1 MQVTLP
7 VLYSFRRCPYAMR
20 ARLALAISG
29 QACELR
35 EVVLKAKPAEL
46 ISASAKASVP
56 VLVLPS
62 GEVIDESL
70 DIMRW
75 ALGLN
80 DPAQWL
86 PAEPEQAAP
95 MQALIDD
102 CDQTFKHHLDRYK
115 YPNRYDGADALQHRA
130 AAAVW
135 LQRLAQ
141 QLTPEGWLFGPVAS
155 LADMAIAPF
164 VRQFAQTDPLWFEQ
178 QNWSALQAW
187 LSRIVSSA
195 LFEGVMHKYP
205 AWQSE
210 TMGPIFCGP
219 TFSESVS
226 LPSP

>member
-1 MQVTLP
+1 MQDSLP

-46 ISASAKASVP
+46 LEASAKASVP

-62 GEVIDESL
+62 GEVIDQSL

-75 ALGLN
+75 ALRLN

-86 PAEPEQAAP
+86 SAQPEQAAHV
-95 MQALIDD
+95 QALIDD
-102 CDQTFKHHLDRYK
+102 CEQTFKQHLDRYK

-130 AAAVW
+130 AAADW
-135 LQRLAQ
+135 LTQLAQ
-141 QLTPEGWLFGPVAS
+141 QLSAEGWLLGPAAS

-164 VRQFAQTDPLWFEQ
+164 VRQFAQTDPHWFEQ
-178 QNWSALQAW
+178 QDWPTLQTW
-187 LSRIVSSA
+187 LKRIVSSG
-195 LFEGVMHKYP
+195 LFESVMHKYP
-205 AWQSE
+205 AWESG
-210 TMGPIFCGP
+210 TAGPLFP
-219 TFSESVS
+219 T
-226 LPSP
+226 P

>member
-1 MQVTLP
+1 MQDSLP

-62 GEVIDESL
+62 GEVIDQSL

-75 ALGLN
+75 ALQLN
-80 DPAQWL
+80 DPARWL
-86 PAEPEQAAP
+86 SVKLEQAAQE
-95 MQALIDD
+95 QALIDD
-102 CDQTFKHHLDRYK
+102 CETSFKHHLDRYK
-115 YPNRYDGADALQHRA
+115 YPNRYEGADALKHRS

-135 LQRLAQ
+135 LN
-141 QLTPEGWLFGPVAS
+141 QLRGKLKPEGWLFGPAES

-164 VRQFAQTDPLWFEQ
+164 VRQFAQSDPLWFEQ
-178 QNWSALQAW
+178 QDWPALQAW
-187 LSRIVSSA
+187 LNRIVSSA
-195 LFEGVMHKYP
+195 LFESVMQKYP
-205 AWQSE
+205 AWESG
-210 TMGPIFCGP
+210 TIGPIFSGP
-219 TFSESVS
+219 VF
-226 LPSP
+226 P

>member
-1 MQVTLP
+1 MQATLP

-46 ISASAKASVP
+46 LRASAKASVP

-62 GEVIDESL
+62 GEVIAQSL

-75 ALGLN
+75 ALQIN

-86 PAEPEQAAP
+86 PAGLEQVAQV
-95 MQALIDD
+95 QALIDD
-102 CDQTFKHHLDRYK
+102 CETTFKHHLDRYK
-115 YPNRYDGADALQHRA
+115 YPNRYEGADAQQHRA

-135 LQRLAQ
+135 LKQLAQ
-141 QLTPEGWLFGPVAS
+141 QLSPEGWLFGPSAS

-178 QNWSALQAW
+178 QDWPALQAW
-187 LSRIVSSA
+187 LDRIVSSA
-195 LFEGVMHKYP
+195 LFDSVMHKYP
-205 AWQSE
+205 AWQSG
-210 TMGPIFCGP
+210 TIGPIFSGP
-219 TFSESVS
+219 VF
-226 LPSP
+226 PSP

>member
-1 MQVTLP
+1 MQDTLP

-20 ARLALAISG
+20 ARLALAISS

-35 EVVLKAKPAEL
+35 EVVLKAKPTEL
-46 ISASAKASVP
+46 FSASAKATVP

-62 GEVIDESL
+62 GEVIEQSL
-70 DIMRW
+70 AIMHW

-80 DPAQWL
+80 DPARWL
-86 PAEPEQAAP
+86 TSDAEQAA
-95 MQALIDD
+95 QVQTLIDD

-115 YPNRYDGADALQHRA
+115 YPNRYEGADAQQHRA

-141 QLTPEGWLFGPVAS
+141 QLTPEGWLFGPAAS

-178 QNWSALQAW
+178 HDWPALQVW
-187 LSRIVSSA
+187 LRRIVSGA
-195 LFEGVMHKYP
+195 LFESVMDKYP
-205 AWQSE
+205 AWESGS
-210 TMGPIFCGP
+210 TGPVFP
-219 TFSESVS
+219 RPVFRSAA
-226 LPSP
+226 

>member
-1 MQVTLP
+1 MQDSLP

-46 ISASAKASVP
+46 LEASAKASVP

-62 GEVIDESL
+62 GEVIDQSL

-75 ALGLN
+75 ALQLN
-80 DPAQWL
+80 DPARWL
-86 PAEPEQAAP
+86 PTKPEQAAQV
-95 MQALIDD
+95 QALIDG
-102 CDQTFKHHLDRYK
+102 CETSFKHHLDRYK

-135 LQRLAQ
+135 LRLLVQ
-141 QLTPEGWLFGPVAS
+141 KFTPEGWLFGPAAS

-164 VRQFAQTDPLWFEQ
+164 VRQFAQTDLLWFEQ
-178 QNWSALQAW
+178 QEWPALHAW

-195 LFEGVMHKYP
+195 LFDSVMDKYP
-205 AWQSE
+205 PWESG
-210 TMGPIFCGP
+210 TIGPIFSGP
-219 TFSESVS
+219 VCPAPV
-226 LPSP
+226 LASP

>member
-1 MQVTLP
+1 MQDSLP

-46 ISASAKASVP
+46 LEASAKASVP
-56 VLVLPS
+56 VLVLAS
-62 GEVIDESL
+62 GEVIDQSL

-75 ALGLN
+75 ALQRN

-86 PAEPEQAAP
+86 SAQPEQAAQV
-95 MQALIDD
+95 QALIDD
-102 CDQTFKHHLDRYK
+102 CESTFKQHLDRYK
-115 YPNRYDGADALQHRA
+115 YPNRYDGAVALQHRA

-135 LQRLAQ
+135 LRGLAQ
-141 QLTPEGWLFGPVAS
+141 QLSAEGWLFGPATS

-178 QNWSALQAW
+178 QDWSALQAW
-187 LSRIVSSA
+187 LKRIVSSA
-195 LFEGVMHKYP
+195 LFESVMHKYP
-205 AWQSE
+205 AWESG
-210 TMGPIFCGP
+210 TAGPLFP
-219 TFSESVS
+219 T
-226 LPSP
+226 P

>member
-1 MQVTLP
+1 MQATLP

-29 QACELR
+29 EACELR

-46 ISASAKASVP
+46 IRASAKASVP
-56 VLVLPS
+56 VLVLPN
-62 GEVIDESL
+62 GEVIDQSL

-75 ALGLN
+75 ALQRN

-86 PAEPEQAAP
+86 PEKHEQAAP
-95 MQALIDD
+95 IQALIDD

-135 LQRLAQ
+135 LQRLGQ
-141 QLTPEGWLFGPVAS
+141 QLTPEGWLFGPTAS

-178 QNWSALQAW
+178 QDWPALQAW

-195 LFEGVMHKYP
+195 LFDSVMHKYP
-205 AWQSE
+205 AWQSG
-210 TMGPIFCGP
+210 TIGPIFSGP
-219 TFSESVS
+219 VF
-226 LPSP
+226 PSP